1 MQTTV
6 EILGKQVLV
15 EWSSSAD
22 KKLQELTEP
31 LAVEMELYFSCLIR
45 KAVRFGRD
53 AQAAEFAVATPHLKI
68 GFRPIMTKACN
79 VKDFEVEPP
88 VEDFPIVR
96 PAAFVPKRLTI
107 DFKKGN
113 WVGDFFLQRIQ
124 PA

>member
-6 EILGKQVLV
+6 EILGKKVIV
-15 EWSSSAD
+15 EWSASAD
-22 KKLQELTEP
+22 KELHDLAEP
-31 LAVEMELYFSCLIR
+31 LLVEMELYFSCLIR

-53 AQAAEFAVATPHLKI
+53 AHAAEFSSASPHLKV

-96 PAAFVPKRLTI
+96 PEAFVPKRLTI
-107 DFKKGN
+107 DYKKGK
-113 WVGDFFLQRIQ
+113 WIGDFFLQKIQ